1 MKRRVSL
8 KKGTIYLLSASML
21 QMSAV
26 PIMAEN
32 TVVESNTELET
43 YAENIPDM
51 TTASSATEPT
61 TVLETVVTTET
72 ETTVAPVQSQE
83 SLPEETTTQIPE
95 TEPETVETTSSEQT
109 EPRH

>member
-61 TVLETVVTTET
+61 TVLETVITTET
-72 ETTVAPVQSQE
+72 ENTVVQFSRRNHCQRK
-83 SLPEETTTQIPE
+83 LLRRLQKPNLQ
-95 TEPETVETTSSEQT
+95 Q
-109 EPRH
+109 

>member
-8 KKGTIYLLSASML
+8 KRGTIYLLSASML
-21 QMSAV
+21 QPLSAV
-26 PIMAEN
+26 PTMAEN

-43 YAENIPDM
+43 YTENTPDM

-83 SLPEETTTQIPE
+83 SLPEETTTQI
-95 TEPETVETTSSEQT
+95 QKLN
-109 EPRH
+109 RKQ